1 MLALALTTCA
11 CGADVTTYRAPNY
24 APRRVTLS
32 VLGVFKNGRMDAAAW
47 NDWAPTIADATGDET
62 CTAAFDDR
70 MEKAAPAL
78 FNELDESTRQDGVTD
93 EILDRVAP
101 SALGNAIMILE
112 VFGRPTPMKKAEDV
126 EASPQQAPPASAP
139 LSGRGRGR
147 GRLGGANQ
155 SAARNGPPTDAL
167 EVSIGVY
174 SIRDQQVI
182 ASVQMHPDA
191 GESAD
196 ALQKL
201 SEKLRETLHGAK
213 CAGWIWQSR
222 EVAK

>member
-1 MLALALTTCA
+1 
-11 CGADVTTYRAPNY
+11 
-24 APRRVTLS
+24 
-32 VLGVFKNGRMDAAAW
+32 MDAAAW

-70 MEKAAPAL
+70 MEKGAPAL
-78 FNELDESTRQDGVTD
+78 FNELDERTRQDGITD

-101 SALGNAIMILE
+101 SALGNAILILE
-112 VFGRPTPMKKAEDV
+112 VFGRPTQMKKADDV
-126 EASPQQAPPASAP
+126 EASPQQAPPAAAP

-147 GRLGGANQ
+147 GRFGGAAE
-155 SAARNGPPTDAL
+155 SAARSGPPPDTL

-182 ASVQMHPDA
+182 ASMQMHPDA

-201 SEKLRETLHGAK
+201 SEKLHETLRGAR
-213 CAGWIWQSR
+213 CAGWTWQSS